1 MMSLTEA
8 RELAIKLAS
17 KATDSGPGEWRSG
30 AAQLEELDGRSW
42 LVIDQAARTFTHATG
57 TPVSGVRGWLG
68 PSIDEPIGFVATITS
83 LHVDGRFRER
93 ATQVLA
99 TKRTSVAI
107 SALAV
112 RLLDH
117 VPQVRAAAWAS
128 LKPHLDANTAVVVLD
143 IVLSGRGRQHA
154 PQALTDIQAALTAN
168 LGREGVVR
176 AFLTSSRR
184 NVRRWAFELGHE
196 RNVLTADQL
205 VDSARNDPDQWLR
218 ATCAEWLM
226 SIGAPSHI
234 AQLLDANSVEGR
246 LVALTRLPDDQL
258 SDEAIRALLTDRAPR
273 VREQAR
279 WKAHRRGLDII
290 GHYRSELVA
299 PSIAPRVRA
308 ACLDGI
314 AILGDDESDLHICID
329 HLAHPNARIR
339 AAAVNAILA
348 RATDDDVVRFLGP
361 VLLDVSPRVSAA
373 AARSL
378 ARLGA
383 PQSLANEA
391 WASER
396 PANRRAAW
404 RLARASGRW
413 HRVEADLRAA
423 GDPDPHIS
431 SLGQAGISSWLA
443 VSAATTWDPLSDE
456 QRTRIAVSLNAAD
469 LNTEQARIVA
479 FHAGIKRSANAS
491 EGAAPSP
498 RAPARR
504 RWLRSIRRR

>member
-1 MMSLTEA
+1 MTEA
-8 RELAIKLAS
+8 RELAADLAS
-17 KATDSGPGEWRSG
+17 KATGGGPDEWRIG
-30 AAQLEELDGRSW
+30 ATELESLDGRSW
-42 LVIDQAARTFTHATG
+42 LVLDQAARTFTHATG
-57 TPVSGVRGWLG
+57 TPASGVRGWLS
-68 PSIDEPIGFVATITS
+68 PNVDESTGFVAAVTS

-99 TKRTSVAI
+99 TKRTSIAF

-128 LKPHLDANTAVVVLD
+128 LKPHLDASTAVVVLD
-143 IVLSGRGRQHA
+143 IILSGRGRQHA
-154 PQALTDIQAALTAN
+154 PQALTDIQEALTAD
-168 LGREGVVR
+168 LGSEGVVR
-176 AFLTSSRR
+176 AFLASSRR
-184 NVRRWAFELGHE
+184 NVRRWAFELGHQWH
-196 RNVLTADQL
+196 VLTADQL
-205 VDSARNDPDQWLR
+205 VDAARRDPDQWLR
-218 ATCAEWLM
+218 ATCADWLM

-258 SDEAIRALLTDRAPR
+258 SDEALRALLTDRAPR

-279 WKAHRRGLDII
+279 WRAHRRGLDII
-290 GHYRSELVA
+290 GHYRSQLVA

-314 AILGDDESDLHICID
+314 AVLGDESDLRTCID

-339 AAAVNAILA
+339 AAAVNAILG
-348 RATDDDVVRFLGP
+348 RATDDDVVRLLGP

-383 PQSLANEA
+383 PPSLANEA

-404 RLARASGRW
+404 RLTRASGGW

-423 GDPDPHIS
+423 GDPDTHLS
-431 SLGQAGISSWLA
+431 SLGQAGISNWLA
-443 VSAATTWDPLSDE
+443 VSAATTWDRLSDE
-456 QRTRIAVSLNAAD
+456 QHTRIADALEAAD
-469 LNTEQARIVA
+469 LNAEQVRIVA
-479 FHAGIKRSANAS
+479 FHAGIKRRANAP
-491 EGAAPSP
+491 EGTATSAP

-504 RWLRSIRRR
+504 RWLRAIRRR